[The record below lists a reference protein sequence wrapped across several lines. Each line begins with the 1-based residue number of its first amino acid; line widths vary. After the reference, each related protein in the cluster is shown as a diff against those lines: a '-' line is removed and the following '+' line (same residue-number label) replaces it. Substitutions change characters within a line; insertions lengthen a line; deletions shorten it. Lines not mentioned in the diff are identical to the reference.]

1 MQVIGL
7 TGGIASGK
15 STVSYYLMTHG
26 YEVIDA
32 DEISRHALEP
42 DTKAFKQVIE
52 HFPVLENEKI
62 NRQKLADI
70 IFNNPDE
77 KNYLEGILHPYIR
90 SVIVQKIKQSK
101 NNLVFIDVPL
111 LFETGWDD
119 LCDHTIVVSCDKETQ
134 IQRVLSRDHCT
145 RAQALDRIRNQ
156 MSLEDK
162 EKRADYIIRNN
173 TNYYDLEKEILRVLK
188 EVE

>member
-15 STVSYYLMTHG
+15 STVSYYLITHG

-32 DEISRHALEP
+32 DDISRHALEP
-42 DTKAFKQVIE
+42 GTEAFKQVIE
-52 HFPVLENEKI
+52 HFPVLDNGII

-70 IFNNPDE
+70 IFNNQDE

-101 NNLVFIDVPL
+101 NNIVFIDVPL
-111 LFETGWDD
+111 LFEAGWDD
-119 LCDHTIVVSCDKETQ
+119 LCDSTIVVSCDKETQ
-134 IQRVLSRDHCT
+134 IQRRIIMSESWLNLEGKTVIVTGGASGIGKAV
-145 RAQALDRIRNQ
+145 AQGFLNAGSDVFRRQRTTCRL
-156 MSLEDK
+156 
-162 EKRADYIIRNN
+162 YH
-173 TNYYDLEKEILRVLK
+173 
-188 EVE
+188 

>member
-15 STVSYYLMTHG
+15 STVSYYLITHG

-32 DEISRHALEP
+32 DDISRHALEP
-42 DTKAFKQVIE
+42 DTQAFKQVIE
-52 HFPVLENEKI
+52 HFPVLEKGAI

-70 IFNNPDE
+70 IFNDKKE
-77 KNYLEGILHPYIR
+77 KDFLEGILHPYIR
-90 SVIVQKIKQSK
+90 SVIIQKIKQSK

-111 LFETGWDD
+111 LFEVGWDD
-119 LCDHTIVVSCDKETQ
+119 LCDCTVLVSCDRETQ
-134 IQRVLSRDHCT
+134 VQRVLQRDHCT
-145 RAQALDRIRNQ
+145 RTQALDRMRNQ

-173 TNYYDLEKEILRVLK
+173 TNYYDLEKEIRRVLK
-188 EVE
+188 EVA

>member
-42 DTKAFKQVIE
+42 GTEAFKQVIE

-70 IFNNPDE
+70 VFNNQDE

-111 LFETGWDD
+111 LFEAGWDD
-119 LCDHTIVVSCDKETQ
+119 LCDHTIVVSCDTETQ